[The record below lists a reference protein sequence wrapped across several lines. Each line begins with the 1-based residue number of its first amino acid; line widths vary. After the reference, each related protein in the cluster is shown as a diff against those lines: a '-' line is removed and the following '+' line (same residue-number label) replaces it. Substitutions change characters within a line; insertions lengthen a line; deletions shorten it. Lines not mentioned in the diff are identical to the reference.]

1 MNKSKQKKII
11 DHVVNLSETT
21 PFSIDQLLMLADRIA
36 SLASAGLIDLEQT
49 LENLRKGD
57 H

>member
-11 DHVVNLSETT
+11 DKIAHLSDTT
-21 PFSIDQLLMLADRIA
+21 PFPIDLLLDLTDRIA
-36 SLASAGLIDLEQT
+36 SMASAGLIDLEQT
-49 LENLRKGD
+49 LEKLKKED

>member
-1 MNKSKQKKII
+1 MNKAKQKKII
-11 DHVVNLSETT
+11 DKITHLSDTT

-36 SLASAGLIDLEQT
+36 SLASAGLIDLDQV
-49 LENLRKGD
+49 LENLREGD